1 MKLRK
6 EDQARRE
13 GMAYA
18 LRIAKE
24 KGIDGLEEE
33 IRFRNVSMAPIAL
46 PRRELKEFTDK
57 VKVNMIDTITAL
69 SAYVLRDKFGF
80 GAVRI
85 QRFINWVN
93 EFADSICG
101 EWLTFGDIQQ
111 VIKDEIGIELQMRR
125 NDSNV
130 KVR

>member
-1 MKLRK
+1 MKLSK

-80 GAVRI
+80 GTVRI

>member
-1 MKLRK
+1 MKLSR

-57 VKVNMIDTITAL
+57 VKVNTIDTITAL

-80 GAVRI
+80 GTVRI